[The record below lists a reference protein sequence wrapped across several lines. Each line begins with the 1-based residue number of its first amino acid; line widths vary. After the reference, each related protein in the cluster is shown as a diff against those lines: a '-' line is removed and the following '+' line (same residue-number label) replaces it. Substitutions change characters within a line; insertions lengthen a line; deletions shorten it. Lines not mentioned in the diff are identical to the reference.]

1 MKCRDET
8 SPENNSDNILY
19 CVDKSIATGNY
30 NTQLST
36 QLNRTGYSPS
46 GSYLHTLPIS
56 TSDLPFGTASA
67 PNRYMMK
74 NRIKM
79 ARPIINENGRGVS
92 VPQLKFKMVVLLP
105 MIVLWI
111 TLNHT
116 FDLSFYNEELRR
128 RLKAC
133 VLHTPFVRV
142 QDVAGWMPPIVN
154 PSSLGTPS
162 HVSLC
167 EAFLD
172 RSEGSTVTKDLFSVT
187 EDPSTCTDW
196 TAPHY
201 SVMEIYASSLIA
213 TVGRTLGLKYRHNC
227 HRSIGNYKFKRG
239 DVNGQVEEILT
250 HWDFTTIQQLMV
262 ENLVTNADAKAV
274 DSNTV
279 KELCQGCIAFHK
291 NGQKP
296 DSFSSIS
303 HHCMLFP
310 GNFKQE
316 SQLAFKSILPS
327 VVDRLQK
334 ASKDWMRHSSPLID
348 EENTGVIIYIDDT
361 SSLLHYT
368 VYDANIPEKVS
379 TIQIFVSA
387 SCARASVHHANNCVE
402 HGRRIKRFF
411 MQTRGLYE
419 GTYVRIDVVA
429 ATAASFTRMVN
440 VKTLV
445 CPPGSVS
452 CLLPA
457 VAKNP
462 GTKAV
467 IIEASNHPVTFDWF
481 HNLKQ
486 MEGIKDSV
494 SVYSVNDDLL
504 YMPVELIGEA
514 RGKDVAKDEEE
525 EEQRMNG
532 IAPQRVQH
540 NGLLSLSNADALSLP
555 IKSKNDSERESVVD
569 QSLSHQGADEK
580 PNEPTGE
587 PASLSESETNPS
599 ATQEKHL
606 SADQVLDLITETEST
621 DNTGLE
627 MVQRVDA
634 PDPLD
639 IDMGIEKGGTNQGEG
654 LTKVEISSPFKIEK
668 GDRRN
673 LVSPEKRQII
683 MSRRAT

>member
-1 MKCRDET
+1 MKYKDET
-8 SPENNSDNILY
+8 PPENDDSGIIYCIDETIDTRNIISRSSSQRKRL
-19 CVDKSIATGNY
+19 GN
-30 NTQLST
+30 
-36 QLNRTGYSPS
+36 SPS
-46 GSYLHTLPIS
+46 ALHLHTLSPII
-56 TSDLPFGTASA
+56 SDLPFGTAGGPHKS
-67 PNRYMMK
+67 MMES
-74 NRIKM
+74 RIKT
-79 ARPIINENGRGVS
+79 APPIKNENSRGKFTR
-92 VPQLKFKMVVLLP
+92 QLKFKMVVLLP
-105 MIVLWI
+105 LIMLWV

-116 FDLSFYNEELRR
+116 VDLSFYNEELRR

-133 VLHTPFVRV
+133 VLNTPFVRV

-154 PSSLGTPS
+154 PSNRGTPS

-172 RSEGSTVTKDLFSVT
+172 RSEGNPGKTDLLSVT

-201 SVMEIYASSLIA
+201 SIMEIYASSLIA
-213 TVGRTLGLKYRHNC
+213 AVGRTLGLKYRHNC

-239 DVNGQVEEILT
+239 DGSGQVEEILT

-262 ENLVTNADAKAV
+262 ENLVTSADSKAI
-274 DSNTV
+274 DSNTI
-279 KELCQGCIAFHK
+279 KELCQGCIAFHQ
-291 NGQKP
+291 NGQRP
-296 DSFSSIS
+296 ESFSSIS

-310 GNFKQE
+310 GNVKQE

-348 EENTGVIIYIDDT
+348 EENNGVIVYIDDT

-368 VYDANIPEKVS
+368 VYDANIPEEVS

-411 MQTRGLYE
+411 MQTRGLYS

-440 VKTLV
+440 VKTLI

-481 HNLKQ
+481 HSLKQ
-486 MEGIKDSV
+486 MDEIKDSV

-514 RGKDVAKDEEE
+514 RGKAVSKDEEQ
-525 EEQRMNG
+525 EEQRMSG
-532 IAPQRVQH
+532 MAPQRVQH
-540 NGLLSLSNADALSLP
+540 DGLLSLSNADVLSLP
-555 IKSKNDSERESVVD
+555 IKTKNDSQRVPETD

-580 PNEPTGE
+580 LNEPTGE
-587 PASLSESETNPS
+587 PVSLGETKTNPS
-599 ATQEKHL
+599 AIQGKHL

-621 DNTGLE
+621 DNTSPE
-627 MVQRVDA
+627 MVQRVQA
-634 PDPLD
+634 PDTLN
-639 IDMGIEKGGTNQGEG
+639 IDMGIEKGSPNQGEEVTSG
-654 LTKVEISSPFKIEK
+654 EISNPFKIEK
-668 GDRRN
+668 GNRRN
-673 LVSPEKRQII
+673 LVSPKRQII
-683 MSRRAT
+683 MSRRGT